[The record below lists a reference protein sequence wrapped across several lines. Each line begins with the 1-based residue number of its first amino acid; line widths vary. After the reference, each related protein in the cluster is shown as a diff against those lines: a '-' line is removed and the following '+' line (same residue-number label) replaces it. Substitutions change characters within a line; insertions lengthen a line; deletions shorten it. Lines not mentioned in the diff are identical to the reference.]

1 VRTGPRQD
9 YVDVT
14 WYAAKSSFKVC
25 TSGQAHGVRHN
36 DAYMCVSVPT
46 DEWCAVR
53 DAPSLSAWTAAI
65 DRLRRHAQAEGRRY
79 VVQHPAEVEDAPG
92 PSRRPTSSAGGGA
105 GLHLDLSPMLT
116 PGTTRAP

>member
-1 VRTGPRQD
+1 VRTGARQD

-14 WYAAKSSFKVC
+14 WYAAKSSLKVC
-25 TSGQAHGVRHN
+25 TSGQAHGIRHN
-36 DAYMCVSVPT
+36 DAYMCLSVPT

-79 VVQHPAEVEDAPG
+79 VMQHPAEVEDAPA
-92 PSRRPTSSAGGGA
+92 PSMSSAGA
-105 GLHLDLSPMLT
+105 GLLSPMLT
-116 PGTTRAP
+116 PGTARAP